1 MTTAVATSEPTA
13 AAPKSSAAATRA
25 EVKLI
30 SLLAGGL
37 ILLGALLQFFITP
50 GAVAF
55 VVYTT
60 LMTVTL
66 VVTAYVVR
74 GRLLDAFAGFR
85 LAAVTLT
92 ILGAGAALG
101 TLILQN
107 KPASYYP
114 SALGGVGSL
123 ILALRLDD
131 LFHSFW
137 FGGVIALMNT
147 GLITSALRRWPIT
160 RRNVGFF
167 MVHLGIIVT
176 LVGAGV
182 SAVFSIK
189 GRIDLRVGQ
198 SASTVSVTKSGLPT
212 PPELPLNAS
221 LQLLDFDVD
230 HYADIPRL
238 RLFLPA
244 KKGSGYDLKASFEG
258 EIGVL
263 HKLPG
268 GNAFRAKAFYPD
280 LVLGERLVETGGDKP
295 ALKLT
300 VDGQPTWLM
309 AGSGERQRLDT
320 KDGKV
325 AVVFGWQ
332 RPAVKIEG
340 PLHTVKT
347 DKGEPVP
354 VRIGETITLDG
365 MKVTAL
371 RYFPQFTYDIATKTA
386 VNVSDR
392 PINPALEVDVDG
404 KTKKWLFANM
414 PGFGHG
420 DGPNLVYAFSP
431 EGGSSNATVLAVA
444 GADKTVLVK
453 KPDGTEQT
461 LPLTDGLELEGVKFG
476 ALLEKAS
483 VNREPTTASQ
493 EMKNPA
499 LLVEVTNE
507 GLTREVMMMAG
518 QRDPVEVGNGFLTF
532 ETRVDDVKAFR
543 SAVAVHSGA
552 AGSGGEAR
560 KELVEVNAPVNVGD
574 WKVYQVNYDPK
585 DPTYS
590 GFEAVRDPGVNWVFV
605 GFGLL
610 FSGVFYMI
618 YVGPRMRRKEA

>member
-1 MTTAVATSEPTA
+1 MTTAVATSQPSAVAQKA
-13 AAPKSSAAATRA
+13 AKA

-30 SLLAGGL
+30 ALLACGL
-37 ILLGALLQFFITP
+37 VVLGAVLQLLVAP
-50 GAVAF
+50 GAVPF

-74 GRLLDAFAGFR
+74 GRLLDAVAGFR
-85 LAAVTLT
+85 LAAVALT
-92 ILGAGAALG
+92 ILGLGAALG
-101 TLILQN
+101 TLVLQN
-107 KPASYYP
+107 KPESYYRE
-114 SALGGVGSL
+114 ALGGVGAL
-123 ILALRLDD
+123 VLALRLDD

-147 GLITSALRRWPIT
+147 GLITSAIRRWPVT

-167 MVHLGIIVT
+167 LVHLGIIVT
-176 LVGAGV
+176 LLGAGV
-182 SAVFSIK
+182 SAVFSVK

-198 SASTVSVTKSGLPT
+198 SASTVNVTKSGLPS
-212 PPELPLNAS
+212 PAEVPLNAS
-221 LQLLDFDVD
+221 VQLLDFDVD
-230 HYADIPRL
+230 HYADTPRL

-244 KKGSGYDLKASFEG
+244 KKGSGFDLKASFEG
-258 EIGVL
+258 EVGVL

-280 LVLGERLVETGGDKP
+280 LVMGERLLEAGGDKP

-300 VDGQPTWLM
+300 VDGRQTWLM
-309 AGSGERQRLDT
+309 AAPGERQRVDS

-332 RPAVKIEG
+332 RPAAKVDG
-340 PLHTVKT
+340 PLHTVKGE
-347 DKGEPVP
+347 KGEPVP
-354 VRIGETITLDG
+354 VRLGETVAVDAL
-365 MKVTAL
+365 KVKAL
-371 RYFPQFTYDIATKTA
+371 RFFPQFTYDISTKTA
-386 VNVSDR
+386 VNLSDR
-392 PINPALEVDVDG
+392 PINPALEVEVDG
-404 KTKKWLFANM
+404 SARKWLFANM

-420 DGPNLVYAFSP
+420 EGPNLVYAFAP
-431 EGGSSNATVLAVA
+431 EGGSSSATVLAVA
-444 GADKTVLVK
+444 GVDRTVLVRK
-453 KPDGTEQT
+453 GDGAEQT
-461 LPLTDGLELEGVKFG
+461 VPLADGLELEGVKFG

-483 VNREPTTASQ
+483 VTREPATASQ

-499 LLVEVTNE
+499 LLVEVTRE

-518 QRDPVEVGNGFLTF
+518 QKDPVPVGNGFLTF
-532 ETRVDDVKAFR
+532 ETRIDDVKAFR
-543 SAVAVHSGA
+543 SSVAVREGT
-552 AGSGGEAR
+552 GGEPR
-560 KELVEVNAPVNVGD
+560 KELVEVNSPVDVGG
-574 WKVYQVNYDPK
+574 WKLYQVNYDPK

-590 GFEAVRDPGVNWVFV
+590 GFEVVRDPGVNWVFA

-618 YVGPRMRRKEA
+618 YVAPRLRRKEA

>member
-1 MTTAVATSEPTA
+1 MTTAVATSQPPAVAQKNT
-13 AAPKSSAAATRA
+13 AAATRA

-37 ILLGALLQFFITP
+37 VLLGAVLQLFITP

-74 GRLLDAFAGFR
+74 GRLLDAVAGFR
-85 LAAVTLT
+85 LAAVALT
-92 ILGAGAALG
+92 ILGLGAALG
-101 TLILQN
+101 TLVLQN
-107 KPASYYP
+107 KPEAYYRTE
-114 SALGGVGSL
+114 LGGVGSL

-147 GLITSALRRWPIT
+147 GLIASAVRRWPVT

-167 MVHLGIIVT
+167 LVHLGIIVT
-176 LVGAGV
+176 LLGAGV
-182 SAVFSIK
+182 SAVFSVK
-189 GRIDLRVGQ
+189 GRIDLRVGE
-198 SASTVSVTKSGLPT
+198 SASTVNVTKSGLPS
-212 PPELPLNAS
+212 PAEVPLNAS
-221 LQLLDFDVD
+221 VQLLDFDVD
-230 HYADIPRL
+230 HYADMPRL

-258 EIGVL
+258 EVGVT
-263 HKLPG
+263 HRLPG
-268 GNAFRAKAFYPD
+268 GNAFRVKAFYPD
-280 LVLGERLVETGGDKP
+280 LVLGERLSETGGDKP

-300 VDGQPTWLM
+300 VDGAPTWLM
-309 AGSGERQRLDT
+309 AATGERQRADT

-325 AVVFGWQ
+325 AVLFGWQ
-332 RPAVKIEG
+332 RPALKIDA
-340 PLHTVKT
+340 PLHTVKSE
-347 DKGEPVP
+347 KGEPVP
-354 VRIGETITLDG
+354 VRLGETVTVDG
-365 MKVTAL
+365 MKVKAL
-371 RYFPQFTYDIATKTA
+371 RYFPQFTYDISTKTA

-392 PINPALEVDVDG
+392 PINPALEVDIDG
-404 KTKKWLFANM
+404 KATKWLFANM

-420 DGPNLVYAFSP
+420 DGPSLVYAFSP
-431 EGGSSNATVLAVA
+431 EGGSSAATVLAVA
-444 GADKTVLVK
+444 GIDKTVLVH

-461 LPLTDGLELEGVKFG
+461 VPLTDGLELEGVKFG
-476 ALLEKAS
+476 ALLEKAAIS
-483 VNREPTTASQ
+483 REPTTASQ
-493 EMKNPA
+493 EMKNPG

-507 GLTREVMMMAG
+507 GLSREVMMMAG
-518 QRDPVEVGNGFLTF
+518 QKDPVQVGNGFLTF

-543 SAVAVHSGA
+543 SSVALRLGAGGGEPQKAVVAV
-552 AGSGGEAR
+552 
-560 KELVEVNAPVNVGD
+560 NDPVALGD
-574 WKVYQVNYDPK
+574 WKLYQVNYDPK

-590 GFEAVRDPGVNWVFV
+590 GFEAVKDPGVNWVFV
-605 GFGLL
+605 GFALL

-618 YVGPRMRRKEA
+618 YVGPRFRRKEA